1 MQDVAGKNGAAADT
15 TASESGRTNFSELLS
30 TKIGTRLQPMANVGG
45 INPTHTSGVGI
56 AGITP
61 NMPKG
66 NIINTGNPLDLAIE
80 GDGYFVLSDGKQNI
94 YTHSAAFAVDANS
107 SLVDPVTGYTIQRI
121 GSEGEGNGFQIPGD
135 NNVRVPYGAVM
146 SANRTSEIKVSG
158 NLSFDAALAGG
169 PQTQQITSNIT
180 YTSNGGTVATAATEL
195 DHLDQFNSGSGI
207 DGRLEAGESGTIN
220 ISGYNPNGTALSSGL
235 TFSVNPTTMLGDFI
249 NHLNTNV
256 LSGATASLV
265 SGKIQITDDTGGCSR
280 TDISLSYSGNGLLTT
295 PGYFEI
301 LTVGG
306 EEVKN
311 AGITIYDSQG
321 GKHVLTGA
329 FVRASR
335 PNTWEMVLSSVT
347 GDVSEITMANRRI
360 ENICFIASDGTY
372 AGLSGSDSPQF
383 VITFAHDVANP
394 QTIKVQMGT
403 VSGLDGLTQFK
414 GNSTAAASE
423 QDGYEAG
430 RFSTVSVNNEGV
442 IIGGFSNGIEKNIA
456 RLRVALFQNASELE
470 NIGGGYFVPSAN
482 SIDAVAASAMTDG
495 AGTVHGGALEKSNAD
510 VATEFVNMIQAQNGF
525 QTNVR
530 TISAANEILREMS
543 NLFR

>member
-15 TASESGRTNFSELLS
+15 TASESGRINFSELLS
-30 TKIGTRLQPMANVGG
+30 KKIGSRLQPTANVGG
-45 INPTHTSGVGI
+45 INPKHTSGVGI
-56 AGITP
+56 AGTTP

-80 GDGYFVLSDGKQNI
+80 GDGYFVLSNGKQNI
-94 YTHSAAFAVDANS
+94 YTRSAAFAVDANS

-121 GSEGEGNGFQIPGD
+121 GSEGEGDGFQIPGD

-158 NLSFDAALAGG
+158 NLSSDAALAGG
-169 PQTQQITSNIT
+169 PQTQQIASNIT
-180 YTSNGGTVATAATEL
+180 YTSNDGTAATASTKL
-195 DHLDQFNSGSGI
+195 DQLDQFNGGSGI
-207 DGRLEAGESGTIN
+207 DGRLEAGESGTIT
-220 ISGYNPNGTALSSGL
+220 ITGYNPNGTSLSSGL
-235 TFSVNPTTMLGDFI
+235 TFSVNPTTTLGDFI

-265 SGKIQITDDTGGCSR
+265 SGKIQITDDTVGFSR
-280 TDISLSYSGNGLLTT
+280 TDISLSYSGNGSLTT

-321 GKHVLTGA
+321 GRHVLTGA
-329 FVRASR
+329 FVRGNR

-360 ENICFIASDGTY
+360 ENICFNASDGTY
-372 AGLSGSDSPQF
+372 AGLSGPDSPQF

-394 QTIKVQMGT
+394 QTIKVKMGT

-414 GNSTAAASE
+414 GSSTAAASE

-456 RLRVALFQNASELE
+456 RLRVALFQNASALE
-470 NIGGGYFVPSAN
+470 SIGGGYFVPSAN
-482 SIDAVAASAMTDG
+482 SGDAAAAGAMTDG

-525 QTNVR
+525 QANAR
-530 TISAANEILREMS
+530 TISVASEILREMS